1 MNRRVAALLVAVLSS
16 TVLMAFVIFTQQQAE
31 ERRLDAEVFARIN
44 AISIAASAGDLTVE
58 EANAFWNRAGGEILN
73 EMSRL
78 QVPVV
83 ITDTLGNPLN
93 YSHLPDDF
101 PRTPEGGY
109 DQEALREFARNL
121 EETRGHFDIPGGQ
134 VHFGDPA
141 FLGRLRLIPY
151 LIAASLLVI
160 LGGGG
165 WLLFAS
171 FRSERERIW
180 SAMARESAHQMGTPL
195 SSLVGWL
202 ELIETQDRSELYGT
216 GELDVI
222 DEMAAD
228 VERLQKV
235 SRRFEL
241 IGRKPTLDSV
251 SLGTTVEQLRR
262 YFKVR
267 LPSLSM
273 VGKIDIVVDIG
284 ADAPKVLGNATLL
297 EWAFE
302 NLIRNAV
309 DSLAP
314 DGGRI
319 VISYLG
325 PNGKRA
331 VYRVSDT
338 GPGVPPSIRDKIF
351 DIGVTTKERGW
362 GVGLSLT
369 RRIIEDMHNGL
380 IQLEDTRRSASFRIE
395 IPQSREGKK
404 KV

>member
-1 MNRRVAALLVAVLSS
+1 
-16 TVLMAFVIFTQQQAE
+16 
-31 ERRLDAEVFARIN
+31 
-44 AISIAASAGDLTVE
+44 
-58 EANAFWNRAGGEILN
+58 
-73 EMSRL
+73 
-78 QVPVV
+78 
-83 ITDTLGNPLN
+83 
-93 YSHLPDDF
+93 
-101 PRTPEGGY
+101 
-109 DQEALREFARNL
+109 
-121 EETRGHFDIPGGQ
+121 
-134 VHFGDPA
+134 
-141 FLGRLRLIPY
+141 
-151 LIAASLLVI
+151 
-160 LGGGG
+160 
-165 WLLFAS
+165 
-171 FRSERERIW
+171 
-180 SAMARESAHQMGTPL
+180 MARESAHQMGTPL

-202 ELIETQDRSELYGT
+202 ELIETQDRSESHSP

-241 IGRKPTLDSV
+241 IGHKPTLEPV
-251 SLGTTVEQLRR
+251 SLDTTVEQLRR
-262 YFKVR
+262 YFQVR
-267 LPSLSM
+267 LPTLSV
-273 VGKIDIVVDIG
+273 VGKIDIAIDI
-284 ADAPKVLGNATLL
+284 DTESPKVLGNATLL

-302 NLIRNAV
+302 NLIRNAI
-309 DSLAP
+309 DSLTP

-351 DIGVTTKERGW
+351 DIGVTTKEGGW

-380 IQLEDTRRSASFRIE
+380 IQLEDTHRSASFRIE
-395 IPQSREGKK
+395 IPQSQEGKK

>member
-44 AISIAASAGDLTVE
+44 AISIAASAGDLTIE

-202 ELIETQDRSELYGT
+202 ELIETQDRGELYGT

-241 IGRKPTLDSV
+241 IGRKPTLDAV

-380 IQLEDTRRSASFRIE
+380 IQLEATRRSASFRIE

>member
-16 TVLMAFVIFTQQQAE
+16 MVLMAFVIFTQQQAE

-93 YSHLPDDF
+93 YSHLPNDF
-101 PRTPEGGY
+101 PRTLEGGY
-109 DQEALREFARNL
+109 DQEALRQFAQDL
-121 EETRGHFDIPGGQ
+121 EETKGHFDIPGGQ

-202 ELIETQDRSELYGT
+202 ELIETQDHSELYST
-216 GELDVI
+216 GEFDVI

-273 VGKIDIVVDIG
+273 VGKIDIVVDID

-319 VISYLG
+319 VIAYLG

>member
-16 TVLMAFVIFTQQQAE
+16 SVLMAFVIFTQQQAE

-44 AISIAASAGDLTVE
+44 AISIAASAGDLTIE

-121 EETRGHFDIPGGQ
+121 EETRGHFDIPGGK

-202 ELIETQDRSELYGT
+202 ELIETQDRSELYST

-241 IGRKPTLDSV
+241 IGHKPTLDSV

-380 IQLEDTRRSASFRIE
+380 IQLEATRRSASFRIE
-395 IPQSREGKK
+395 IPQSHEGKK

>member
-44 AISIAASAGDLTVE
+44 AISIAASAGDLTIE

-202 ELIETQDRSELYGT
+202 ELIETQDRGELYGT

-241 IGRKPTLDSV
+241 IGRKPTLDAV

-369 RRIIEDMHNGL
+369 RRIIEDMHNGS
-380 IQLEDTRRSASFRIE
+380 IRLEDTRRSASFRIE